1 MIVLLV
7 LNDLVDYKMF
17 EYLFR
22 DKDFK
27 KNVSWFRSSDSLE
40 SFDL

>member
-1 MIVLLV
+1 MPVCIITSFDFKMIVLLV

-27 KNVSWFRSSDSLE
+27 KNVS
-40 SFDL
+40 